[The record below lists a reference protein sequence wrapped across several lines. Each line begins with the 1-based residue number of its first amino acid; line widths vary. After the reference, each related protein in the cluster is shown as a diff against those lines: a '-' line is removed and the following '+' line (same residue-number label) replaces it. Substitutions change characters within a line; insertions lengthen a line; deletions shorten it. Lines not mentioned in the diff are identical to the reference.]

1 MKNGG
6 TAVNSDFKEH
16 NTKNLLRKALLK
28 SSNECKYSKIILI
41 KFKIILKFK
50 S

>member
-16 NTKNLLRKALLK
+16 NAKNLLRKALLK
-28 SSNECKYSKIILI
+28 ISNKMQIFQDYFDKI
-41 KFKIILKFK
+41 
-50 S
+50 